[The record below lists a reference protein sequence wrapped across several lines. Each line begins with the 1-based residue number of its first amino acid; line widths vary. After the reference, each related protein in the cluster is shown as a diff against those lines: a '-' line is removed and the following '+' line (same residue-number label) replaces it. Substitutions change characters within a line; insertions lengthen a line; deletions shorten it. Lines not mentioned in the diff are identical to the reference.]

1 MRLLLVVP
9 LAAAWL
15 FAQGAETE
23 TKKKEKEKYVKPADR
38 DLEEPGVK
46 IEDSKVARQKVSAF
60 EKEFKAIKNDMKQ
73 AELVQTLGQWDHPLI
88 LKKAQSLIRSKNRF
102 VAVEAVF
109 VCARQGDG
117 KKVGKTLH
125 GLLKREKRTDIVC
138 GLLVSLGKIG
148 YTTAFKDAESYYRRD
163 TKDTHRAATR
173 YFGFIKSKKA
183 FRLLAEKLDYP
194 RPKDIDDPNNPPAS
208 WWAERFKEWEL
219 TVPFTKWAIN
229 QLVPG
234 ETFDSTREAKEWA
247 IANGKKHKIKW

>member
-23 TKKKEKEKYVKPADR
+23 DKKKEEKKYVKPADR
-38 DLEEPGVK
+38 DLDEPGVT
-46 IEDSKVARQKVSAF
+46 IEDSKVARQKVSQF
-60 EKEFKAIKNDMKQ
+60 EKQFKATKNRMKQ

-88 LKKAQSLIRSKNRF
+88 LKKAQSLIKNKNRF

-125 GLLKREKRTDIVC
+125 GILKREKRADIVC
-138 GLLVSLGKIG
+138 GILVSLGKIG
-148 YTTAFKDAESYYRRD
+148 YTAAYKQAVLYYERD
-163 TKDTHRAATR
+163 TKDAHRAATR

-183 FRLLAEKLDYP
+183 FRLLAEKLDFP
-194 RPKDIDDPNNPPAS
+194 KPKDVDDPNNPPAS
-208 WWAERFKEWEL
+208 WWAERYKEWEL
-219 TVPFTKWAIN
+219 TIPFTKWAIN
-229 QLVPG
+229 GLVPG
-234 ETFDSTREAKEWA
+234 ETFDSTREAREWA
-247 IANGKKHKIKW
+247 QANGKKHKIKW

>member
-23 TKKKEKEKYVKPADR
+23 TKKKEEKKYVKPADR
-38 DLEEPGVK
+38 DLDEPGVK
-46 IEDSKVARQKVSAF
+46 IEDSKVARQRVSQF
-60 EKEFKAIKNDMKQ
+60 EKQFKTIQNNMKQ

-88 LKKAQSLIRSKNRF
+88 LKKAQSLIKSKNRF

-117 KKVGKTLH
+117 KKVGKTLQ
-125 GLLKREKRTDIVC
+125 GILKREKRTDIVC
-138 GLLVSLGKIG
+138 AILVSLGKIG
-148 YTTAFKDAESYYRRD
+148 YTAAYKNAVLYYQRD

-173 YFGFIKSKKA
+173 YFGFIKAKRA

-194 RPKDIDDPNNPPAS
+194 KPKNIDDPDNPPAS
-208 WWAERFKEWEL
+208 WWEERHKEWEL
-219 TVPFTKWAIN
+219 SVPFTKWAIN
-229 QLVPG
+229 RLVPG
-234 ETFDSTREAKEWA
+234 ETFDSTREAREWA
-247 IANGKKHKIKW
+247 LANGKKHKIKW